1 MDTHPCYSARAAK
14 RYGRIH
20 LSVAPRCNLRCRYC
34 DRRFDCAN
42 ECRPG
47 VTSRVLAP
55 QEAVEVL
62 ASAVRRDP
70 RLRVVGFAGPGD
82 PLANEATFQ
91 TLELLRGRFP
101 QLSRCLSTNG
111 LLLRE
116 RLADL
121 RRSGV
126 DSVTVTM
133 NAVAAGVGA
142 AIYAAVRL
150 NGRVYRDEEGAG
162 VLLERQ
168 LAGIAAAVADGMRVK
183 VNAVLIP
190 GVNDTHLPRV
200 ARVARTLGV
209 RLMNVMPLYPLGEFA
224 ALPEPAEEDLDQV
237 REECAADME
246 QMRHCAQ
253 CRADAAGLLGGCRKL
268 ARRVPVTAAV

>member
-1 MDTHPCYSARAAK
+1 MDTHPCYSAQAAK

-20 LSVAPRCNLRCRYC
+20 LSVAPRCNLSCRYC

-47 VTSRVLAP
+47 VTSRVLTP
-55 QEAVEVL
+55 KEAVDLL

-82 PLANEATFQ
+82 PLANEATFR

-111 LLLRE
+111 LLLSE

-121 RRSGV
+121 HRVGV
-126 DSVTVTM
+126 DSVTVTL
-133 NAVAAGVGA
+133 NAVSARVGA

-150 NGRVYRDEEGAG
+150 NGRGYRGEEGAG
-162 VLLERQ
+162 MLLERQ
-168 LAGIAAAVADGMRVK
+168 LAGIAAAVAAGMRVK

-190 GVNDTHLPRV
+190 GVNDAHLPRV

-209 RLMNVMPLYPLGEFA
+209 RLMNVMPLYPVGEFA
-224 ALPEPAEEDLDQV
+224 GRREPTAEDLAAV
-237 REECAADME
+237 RAACAPDLA
-246 QMRHCAQ
+246 QMAHCAQ
-253 CRADAAGLLGGCRKL
+253 CRADASGLLGPCREL
-268 ARRVPVTAAV
+268 AHRAPTTAAV